1 MALGERLVRDSVVGV
16 FFHASSCPLLIQKKK
31 KKWEKKLLP
40 IDPRITDTIGELFF
54 LSP

>member
-1 MALGERLVRDSVVGV
+1 MLVVVR
-16 FFHASSCPLLIQKKK
+16 FLFRKK

-54 LSP
+54 LSPQDGTREVRLLL